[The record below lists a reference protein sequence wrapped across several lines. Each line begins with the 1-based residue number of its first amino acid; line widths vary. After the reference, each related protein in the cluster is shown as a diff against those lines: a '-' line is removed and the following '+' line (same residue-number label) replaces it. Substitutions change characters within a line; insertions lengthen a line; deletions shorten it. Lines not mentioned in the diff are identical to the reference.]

1 MSFLDGSDEARQFLA
16 TTDDPDLTAVRQ
28 AAEEG
33 QLQPAP
39 LSAGVVGGSLDRV
52 TLARGEAVDL
62 PLPLDLEQAIG
73 ALDSNSELRA
83 MLVIRE
89 RSITDN
95 TFSVH
100 LELGAASSIDQPAPE
115 DEDGFVTELFF
126 FDHFDGEQHQF
137 GHVLT
142 SDQPLGHYRL
152 DATDAVRFLAESGV
166 AADEVILRV
175 TVRPVNDR
183 VATGTDFTIGG
194 VTIELFQEVL

>member
-16 TTDDPDLTAVRQ
+16 TTNDPAFTAVRQ
-28 AAEEG
+28 AAEVG
-33 QLQPAP
+33 QVQPAP
-39 LSAGVVGGSLDRV
+39 LSAGVVGGSLNRV

-89 RSITDN
+89 RSVTDN

-100 LELGAASSIDQPAPE
+100 LELGVASSINEPASE
-115 DEDGFVTELFF
+115 DEEGFVTELFF
-126 FDHFDGEQHQF
+126 FDHVDGEQHLP

-152 DATDAVRFLAESGV
+152 DATDAVRFLAESSV
-166 AADEVILRV
+166 ATDEVILRV
-175 TVRPVNDR
+175 TVRPVNNR
-183 VATGTDFTIGG
+183 AATDTEFTIGG